1 MIYPQADA
9 LEWLEANSNF
19 HEEDEVRPTFESD
32 EEPPQSSL
40 VPRRIRLIRT
50 PVRSVTVRQY
60 DEEEII
66 VSKYISKIDGNFI
79 PVTAPGGDNRVY
91 AKLCAVE
98 MEVASKQLNCK
109 SQSGGLLIEPIN
121 VLFEKAD
128 QLAVNKDDAVLPQ
141 TGVVPGKIWVDK
153 YAPNSFTELLSD
165 EQTNREDLERL
176 HLHMYR
182 LNIVGTELSR
192 MKIQSIMLVQVIDK
206 IDGALGDGRGAVD
219 VILKMVPMRLLSEKE
234 KNDMDQLVSKMVSY
248 SVTYKNARPN
258 LHSTKPVQEAAADSS
273 TLSFDPP
280 ITEFINFKG
289 CAYAHNTLPLA
300 LKQVLV
306 HEVEKRRILL
316 VSKSTHDTEVCNE
329 ANLDLRERGN
339 HKEPS
344 SSVKHIGAF
353 AANRE
358 KGKKGVS
365 IPSSLAISS
374 SVEASES
381 SVSNAKL
388 NSCEDTKKSSSSAAN
403 FFDRFRKVGSR
414 GFLKAETVDCKV
426 TTLERDSRPVLFK
439 YNEGFTNAVK
449 RPVKMREFLS

>member
-1 MIYPQADA
+1 MNSATAD
-9 LEWLEANSNF
+9 S
-19 HEEDEVRPTFESD
+19 RPKC
-32 EEPPQSSL
+32 L
-40 VPRRIRLIRT
+40 
-50 PVRSVTVRQY
+50 
-60 DEEEII
+60 
-66 VSKYISKIDGNFI
+66 
-79 PVTAPGGDNRVY
+79 
-91 AKLCAVE
+91 
-98 MEVASKQLNCK
+98 
-109 SQSGGLLIEPIN
+109 
-121 VLFEKAD
+121 
-128 QLAVNKDDAVLPQ
+128 
-141 TGVVPGKIWVDK
+141 
-153 YAPNSFTELLSD
+153 
-165 EQTNREDLERL
+165 
-176 HLHMYR
+176 
-182 LNIVGTELSR
+182 
-192 MKIQSIMLVQVIDK
+192 VIDK

-219 VILKMVPMRLLSEKE
+219 VILKMIEFCSLYKEVYQAPLTVLWLKSKDQILTGQNLIKGLCPGLSLNQIRSNVTPFSFSLVINFVKLQASNNVDRETRTVEGLEEQNSIIYTAALSTKSFSEDSISSMLHILSPSTIRSVPMRLLSEKE